1 METSKLRRLL
11 EIIFADGTSREIEKI
26 RNEICCGCKV
36 YNQDCLM
43 MTEQEGWQIH
53 GLKAIERISKQ
64 TQVLNR
70 FMDVLKI
77 LDEKME
83 YEFAKHLTW
92 LQTKP
97 DQDFIEDLLQL
108 YENNHELLTII
119 NNLFNPPEKPLESYS
134 ECFFSYPPSFKH
146 FIKET
151 QEHFISREG
160 DYHKAYHD
168 YMKNKLRKHVNE
180 LM

>member
-1 METSKLRRLL
+1 MDTSKLCRLL

-97 DQDFIEDLLQL
+97 DQDFIEELLQS

-119 NNLFNPPEKPLESYS
+119 KY
-134 ECFFSYPPSFKH
+134 

-151 QEHFISREG
+151 HEHSTSREG
-160 DYHKAYHD
+160 DYHKAYHN